1 MPIWKGTRPY
11 LQIPFQFSCHKEE
24 SDKSL
29 AHSYYLHM
37 DNSHPVVPFL
47 DKLIAALGNTGPIFV
62 YNQAYENGVLS
73 NLAVIEPRYKP
84 AIDAIKSRV
93 VDLLPIM
100 RAHYY
105 HPAMKGSWSLKAV
118 LPCIAPDLDYSNLE
132 EVADG
137 GAAQRAFI
145 ELIAEETTQER
156 KKELEGRMLKYCER
170 DTLAM
175 VRLVEYLVIN

>member
-1 MPIWKGTRPY
+1 
-11 LQIPFQFSCHKEE
+11 
-24 SDKSL
+24 
-29 AHSYYLHM
+29 
-37 DNSHPVVPFL
+37 
-47 DKLIAALGNTGPIFV
+47 
-62 YNQAYENGVLS
+62 
-73 NLAVIEPRYKP
+73 
-84 AIDAIKSRV
+84 
-93 VDLLPIM
+93 M

-145 ELIAEETTQER
+145 ELIAKKTTQDR
-156 KKELEGRMLKYCER
+156 RKELEERMLKYCER

-175 VRLVEYLVIN
+175 VRLVEHLAII